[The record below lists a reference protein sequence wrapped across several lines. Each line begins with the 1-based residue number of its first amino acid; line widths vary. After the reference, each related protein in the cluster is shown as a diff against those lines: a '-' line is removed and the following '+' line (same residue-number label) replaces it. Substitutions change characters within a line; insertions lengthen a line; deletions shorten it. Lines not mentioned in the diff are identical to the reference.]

1 MKFNFRYYGILLAL
15 LVALVS
21 ACSVGN
27 KVIPDPGGN
36 SNVDTTN
43 TSLNTFNIIVSGDTS
58 FVMSILS
65 VDSLNSIQDDSLVMT
80 GFELSGATVIGA
92 FGFKTYASAPGEYL
106 TEGSPPGITKA
117 EFGIL
122 KTIRGAR
129 KIYGMNHGKII
140 ITEHD
145 VVAKTIKGSFDVNNE
160 FNITANIYLRCR
172 GNFYLSYQ

>member
-65 VDSLNSIQDDSLVMT
+65 VDSLNSIQDDSLVKALI
-80 GFELSGATVIGA
+80 GLASFANSGIDTSGDLAC
-92 FGFKTYASAPGEYL
+92 
-106 TEGSPPGITKA
+106 
-117 EFGIL
+117 
-122 KTIRGAR
+122 
-129 KIYGMNHGKII
+129 
-140 ITEHD
+140 
-145 VVAKTIKGSFDVNNE
+145 
-160 FNITANIYLRCR
+160 RCFVQCR
-172 GNFYLSYQ
+172 